1 MLAPPEIYHLCLNS
15 LGSRNAGV
23 FLPITIP
30 ITVPI
35 TGNAVYWVFPGNPL
49 WKP

>member
-23 FLPITIP
+23 FLPIT
-30 ITVPI
+30 VPI
-35 TGNAVYWVFPGNPL
+35 TGNAVYLMFPGNPL